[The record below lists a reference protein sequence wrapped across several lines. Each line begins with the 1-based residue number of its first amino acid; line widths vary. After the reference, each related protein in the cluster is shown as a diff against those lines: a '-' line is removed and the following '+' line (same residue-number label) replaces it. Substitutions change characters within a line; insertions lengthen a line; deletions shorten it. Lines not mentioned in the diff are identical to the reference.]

1 MNNFKKIGL
10 SALAGSLVAV
20 SAHAAEFSVSGSAS
34 ITMDRPVL
42 DKYGEGAA
50 TGNDF
55 SMGDSLTFNA
65 SGETDGGIGV
75 AVMYEIDGGALDDY
89 DMTLSGDWGSLKFNG
104 SGSSSALGAIDDVTP
119 NAYEEAWDI
128 VDYDGTLT
136 VGAPTIIGGGGGTNM
151 FIYTSPSF
159 SGATITAAYQNDGG
173 AAAVADSYSDFA
185 IKFSP
190 EMVEGLT
197 LGYGAGSVPV
207 AGTDLAKDNST
218 MYVKY
223 AIGGFTVGYQVSE
236 SDHDTASSSLDSTA
250 YGITYAVNDDFS
262 VGYSYHETEFDAAA
276 SDNTDQESTGISFSY
291 TMGGMTLGGAMN
303 DVDSMDGVATGDY
316 EGYEFNLAFAF

>member
-34 ITMDRPVL
+34 ITMDRPTV
-42 DKYGEGAA
+42 DNGVA

-65 SGETDGGIGV
+65 SGETDGGLGV

-136 VGAPTIIGGGGGTNM
+136 VGAPTVIGGGGGTNM

-173 AAAVADSYSDFA
+173 AAAVAGSYHDFA
-185 IKFSP
+185 IAVSP
-190 EMVEGLT
+190 EAVEGLT

-207 AGTDLAKDNST
+207 AGNELEKDNST

-223 AIGGFTVGYQVSE
+223 AIGGFTVGYQQSE
-236 SDHDTASSSLDSTA
+236 SDHDTASSSTESMA
-250 YGITYAVNDDFS
+250 YGVTYAVNDDFS
-262 VGYSYHETEFDAAA
+262 VGYSYHEVEFDSAATN
-276 SDNTDQESTGISFSY
+276 NTDQTSSGISASY

-303 DVDSMDGVATGDY
+303 EVESMDGVATGDY
-316 EGYEFNLAFAF
+316 EGYEFNLSFAF

>member
-42 DKYGEGAA
+42 DKGVA

-65 SGETDGGIGV
+65 SGETDGGLGV
-75 AVMYEIDGGALDDY
+75 AVMYEIDGGSLDDY

-104 SGSSSALGAIDDVTP
+104 SGASSALGAIDDVTP

-136 VGAPTIIGGGGGTNM
+136 VGAPTVIGGGGGTNM

-173 AAAVADSYSDFA
+173 AAAVAGSYHDFA
-185 IKFSP
+185 IAVSP
-190 EMVEGLT
+190 EAVEGLT

-207 AGTDLAKDNST
+207 AGNELEKDNST

-223 AIGGFTVGYQVSE
+223 AIGGFTVGYQQSE
-236 SDHDTASSSLDSTA
+236 SDHDTASSSQDSMA

-262 VGYSYHETEFDAAA
+262 IGYSHHEVEFDSGATN
-276 SDNTDQESTGISFSY
+276 NTDQESSGISASY
-291 TMGGMTLGGAMN
+291 TMGGMTLAGAMN
-303 DVDSMDGVATGDY
+303 EVESMDGVATGDY
-316 EGYEFNLAFAF
+316 EGYEFNLKFAF

>member
-34 ITMDRPVL
+34 ITMDRPTV
-42 DKYGEGAA
+42 DNGVA

-55 SMGDSLTFNA
+55 SMGDSLSFNA
-65 SGETDGGIGV
+65 SGETDGGLGV

-136 VGAPTIIGGGGGTNM
+136 VGAPTIIGGGGGANM
-151 FIYTSPSF
+151 FIYTSPNF
-159 SGATITAAYQNDGG
+159 GGATITAAYQNDGG
-173 AAAVADSYSDFA
+173 AAAVAGSYHDFA
-185 IKFSP
+185 IAVSP
-190 EMVEGLT
+190 EAVEGLT

-207 AGTDLAKDNST
+207 AGNEIEKDNST

-223 AIGGFTVGYQVSE
+223 AIGGFTVGYQQSE
-236 SDHDTASSSLDSTA
+236 SDHDTTSSSQDSMA

-262 VGYSYHETEFDAAA
+262 IGYSYHEVEFDSGA
-276 SDNTDQESTGISFSY
+276 SNNTDQQSTGISASY

-303 DVDSMDGVATGDY
+303 EVESMDGVATGDY
-316 EGYEFNLAFAF
+316 EGYEFNLSFAF

>member
-1 MNNFKKIGL
+1 MNNLKKIGL
-10 SALAGSLVAV
+10 SALAGSLVSV

-34 ITMDRPVL
+34 ITMDRPSKEMV
-42 DKYGEGAA
+42 

-55 SMGDSLTFNA
+55 SMGDSLGFNA
-65 SGETDGGIGV
+65 SGETDGGLGV
-75 AVMYEIDGGALDDY
+75 AVYYEIDNGALDDY

-104 SGSSSALGAIDDVTP
+104 SGSSSALSAIDDVTP

-136 VGAPTIIGGGGGTNM
+136 VGAPTVITGGGGANM

-173 AAAVADSYSDFA
+173 AAAVSDSYHDYA
-185 IKFSP
+185 IAFSP
-190 EMVEGLT
+190 EAFEGLT
-197 LGYGAGSVPV
+197 LGYGAGTVQTGINTERD
-207 AGTDLAKDNST
+207 AST

-223 AIGGFTVGYQVSE
+223 AVGGFTVGYQESE
-236 SDHDTASSSLDSTA
+236 SDHDTVASSLDSSA
-250 YGITYAVNDDFS
+250 YGVTYAVNDDFS
-262 VGYSYHETEFDAAA
+262 IGYSYHKTEFNSGATN
-276 SDNTDQESTGISFSY
+276 NTDQESSGVSASY

-303 DVDSMDGVATGDY
+303 SVDSMDGVATGDY
-316 EGYEFNLAFAF
+316 EGYEFNLSFAF

>member
-34 ITMDRPVL
+34 ITMDRPTV
-42 DKYGEGAA
+42 DNGVA

-55 SMGDSLTFNA
+55 SMGDSLSFNA
-65 SGETDGGIGV
+65 SGETDGGLGV

-136 VGAPTIIGGGGGTNM
+136 VGAPTVIGGGGGTNM

-173 AAAVADSYSDFA
+173 AVNVSDGSYTDFA
-185 IKFSP
+185 IAISP

-197 LGYGAGSVPV
+197 LGFAAGEVPV
-207 AGTDLAKDNST
+207 AGNDKSKDNST
-218 MYVKY
+218 MYAKY
-223 AIGGFTVGYQVSE
+223 AVGGFTVGYQVSE

-250 YGITYAVNDDFS
+250 YGITYAVNDDFTI
-262 VGYSYHETEFDAAA
+262 GYSFHELETEVTNDA
-276 SDNTDQESTGISFSY
+276 DQRSTGIS
-291 TMGGMTLGGAMN
+291 L
-303 DVDSMDGVATGDY
+303 
-316 EGYEFNLAFAF
+316 

>member
-1 MNNFKKIGL
+1 MNNLKKIGL

-42 DKYGEGAA
+42 DKGTA

-55 SMGDSLTFNA
+55 SMGDSLSFTA
-65 SGETDGGIGV
+65 SGETDGGLGV

-104 SGSSSALGAIDDVTP
+104 SGASSALGAIDDVTP

-136 VGAPTIIGGGGGTNM
+136 VGAPTVIGGGGGTNM

-173 AAAVADSYSDFA
+173 AANVSNGSYTDFA
-185 IKFSP
+185 IAVSP

-197 LGYGAGSVPV
+197 IGYGAGEVPK
-207 AGTDLAKDNST
+207 AGNDISADNST
-218 MYVKY
+218 AYVKY

-236 SDHDTASSSLDSTA
+236 SDHDTTSSSLDSTA

-262 VGYSYHETEFDAAA
+262 VGYSYHEVEFDSGATN
-276 SDNTDQESTGISFSY
+276 NTDQESSGISASY
-291 TMGGMTLGGAMN
+291 TMGGMTLAGAMN
-303 DVDSMDGVATGDY
+303 EVDSMDGVATGDY
-316 EGYEFNLAFAF
+316 EGYEFNLKFAF

>member
-1 MNNFKKIGL
+1 MNNLKKIGL
-10 SALAGSLVAV
+10 SALAGSLVSV

-34 ITMDRPVL
+34 ITMDRPTV
-42 DKYGEGAA
+42 DNGVA

-65 SGETDGGIGV
+65 SGETDGGLGV

-104 SGSSSALGAIDDVTP
+104 SGASSALGAIDDVTP

-136 VGAPTIIGGGGGTNM
+136 VGAPTVIGGGGGTNM

-173 AAAVADSYSDFA
+173 AAAVADSYHDFA
-185 IKFSP
+185 IAVSP
-190 EMVEGLT
+190 EAVEGLT
-197 LGYGAGSVPV
+197 IGYGAGEVPV
-207 AGTDLAKDNST
+207 AGNDISKDNST
-218 MYVKY
+218 AYVKY

-236 SDHDTASSSLDSTA
+236 SDHDTTSSSQDSTA

-262 VGYSYHETEFDAAA
+262 IGYSYHEVEFDSGATN
-276 SDNTDQESTGISFSY
+276 NTDQESTGISASY

-303 DVDSMDGVATGDY
+303 EVESMDGVATGDY
-316 EGYEFNLAFAF
+316 EGYEFNLSFAF